1 MYNNPY
7 EILGVSKNAS
17 LEEIKKKY
25 RELAMQYHPD
35 INPTAEAAEKMKQI
49 NVAFE
54 SIKKSKNVITENT
67 YNETNHDYGQES
79 ARTNNDYDQEA
90 DKASWQK
97 WREKRDKA
105 EERRNKEDE
114 YYRAKGIYCN
124 LTMLHEAITSQLA
137 SKKYKNNFLGRLDKV
152 IMEYINLANQ
162 NKEIYFARDE
172 YISKMKS
179 IEEPFKTLLLVQL
192 DKINKEELT
201 LEVQACKYYIEFYHV
216 TLDHLNKNFI
226 AYWAK
231 LMSYE
236 IFKWLDL
243 DDNIRN
249 IYNIARVKFMS
260 EYGVDEEDMSKIDYT
275 VHKNLANYVNE
286 NSLNYDETLEQIE
299 KNVDVFLREA
309 YTYYMTN
316 IEDDNLK
323 R

>member
-1 MYNNPY
+1 MIYNPY
-7 EILGVSKNAS
+7 EILGVSKDAS

-49 NVAFE
+49 NAAFE
-54 SIKKSKNVITENT
+54 SIKKSKNVTTENT
-67 YNETNHDYGQES
+67 YNETNYDYGQES
-79 ARTNNDYDQEA
+79 ARANNDYDQEA

-97 WREKRDKA
+97 WREKRNKA

-114 YYRAKGIYCN
+114 YYRVKGTYRD
-124 LTMLHEAITSQLA
+124 LTKLHEAITSQLA

-179 IEEPFKTLLLVQL
+179 IEEQFKPLLLAQL
-192 DKINKEELT
+192 DKINTEELT
-201 LEVQACKYYIEFYHV
+201 LEVKANKYYIEFYHV
-216 TLDHLNKNFI
+216 TTNNLKKI
-226 AYWAK
+226 SITYWAT

-243 DDNIRN
+243 DDNIRDV
-249 IYNIARVKFMS
+249 YNIARAKFMS
-260 EYGVDEEDMSKIDYT
+260 EYGVDEETMSKIDYT

-286 NSLNYDETLEQIE
+286 KSLNYNATLEQIE